1 MHRISNP
8 LSSWRDGATR
18 QTILDFVDAVSSG
31 PNAIPA
37 AERIAVFDNDGTLWA
52 EKPMPVELHYVVEK
66 WAAAAR
72 ADPALAEEQPYK
84 SAVTGDL
91 SWLGNALDQHYAG
104 DDSDLRILL
113 AALLG
118 TTLNESV
125 DVYQSAVSAF
135 YRDAKHLTLGRA
147 YSGTVYQPMIE
158 LLRYLEAHDFTCYI
172 VSGGDRD
179 FMRPM
184 TLDYYGIPPERV
196 IGTAVG
202 LRYDPESNDVRY
214 AADFGFLD
222 DGPEKPIRIWSRIGR
237 RPVLAAG
244 NSNGDIPMLRY
255 VQKHPRSLSLLV
267 HHDDDT
273 ERGDQAYDKGAEDA
287 LRTAETSHFTVVSV
301 KQDWS
306 FVFPTVPSDD
316 AATPALATPVDAQLS

>member
-1 MHRISNP
+1 MDAISNP
-8 LSSWRDGATR
+8 LASWHEGETQRVIR
-18 QTILDFVDAVSSG
+18 EFVQSVSAG
-31 PNAIPA
+31 PDAIPI

-72 ADPALAEEQPYK
+72 ADPSLAERQPYT
-84 SAVTGDL
+84 SAATGNL
-91 SWLGNALDQHYAG
+91 TWLGDALEKHYAG
-104 DDSDLRILL
+104 DDTDLQIML
-113 AALLG
+113 AALLS

-125 DVYQSAVSAF
+125 DDYQAAVTAF
-135 YRDAKHLTLGRA
+135 YKEAKHLTLGRA
-147 YSGTVYQPMIE
+147 YSTTVYQPMIE
-158 LLRYLEAHDFTCYI
+158 LLRYLEAHHFTCYI

-196 IGTAVG
+196 VGSAVG
-202 LRYDPESNDVRY
+202 LRYDSDSNDVRY
-214 AADFGFLD
+214 GADFGFLD
-222 DGPEKPIRIWSRIGR
+222 DGPEKPVRIWSRIGR

-273 ERGDQAYDKGAEDA
+273 ERGDQPYDKGAEEA
-287 LRTAETSHFTVVSV
+287 LRAAETSHFTVVSV
-301 KQDWS
+301 KNDWKS
-306 FVFPTVPSDD
+306 VFPTAVSDI
-316 AATPALATPVDAQLS
+316 AASRAPGAPVTA

>member
-1 MHRISNP
+1 MDSTSNP
-8 LSSWRDGATR
+8 LTSWRDGATR
-18 QTILDFVDAVSSG
+18 QAIVDFIDALATG
-31 PNAIPA
+31 PDAMPV

-52 EKPMPVELHYVVEK
+52 EKPMPVELHYVVGK

-72 ADPALAEEQPYK
+72 ADPTLADQQPYM

-91 SWLGNALDQHYAG
+91 SWLGNALDQQYAG
-104 DDSDLRILL
+104 DDSDLKILL
-113 AALLG
+113 AALLS
-118 TTLNESV
+118 TTLDESV
-125 DVYQSAVSAF
+125 DDYQSAVAAF
-135 YRDAKHLTLGRA
+135 YREAKHLTLGRA
-147 YSGTVYQPMIE
+147 YSSTVYQPMIE

-184 TLDYYGIPPERV
+184 TLDYYGISPERV
-196 IGTAVG
+196 IGSAVG
-202 LRYDPESNDVRY
+202 LRYDAGSNDIRY
-214 AADFGFLD
+214 GADFGFLD
-222 DGPEKPIRIWSRIGR
+222 DGPEKPARIWSRIGR

-273 ERGDQAYDKGAEDA
+273 DRGDQPYDKGAEEA
-287 LRTAETSHFTVVSV
+287 LRIAEASHFTVISV
-301 KQDWS
+301 MNDWTS
-306 FVFPTVPSDD
+306 VFPAAPSDESRRGTSQD
-316 AATPALATPVDAQLS
+316 GT